1 MNCKSKLA
9 TWCTT
14 LALAI
19 GFASSASAQVFTGRI
34 DMTIE
39 DSTGGR
45 LPGVTVD
52 LNGPVNQNQVSDA
65 QGEVH
70 FLNLP
75 VGIYSVKAT
84 LQGFNDFANNTVQV
98 ATGAATPLTVRMTVA
113 GTTETI
119 NVTAATP
126 IIDVKRE
133 TTTTNVTLEELQNI
147 PSARDPWVV
156 MQTVP
161 TIYVDRVNVG
171 GSESGQQSNYLGKG
185 TTTSQ
190 NTWNIDGVPITDMG
204 ATGSSPTYYSFD
216 MFQEMSV
223 TTGGADASNP
233 TPGVQL
239 NMVLKKG
246 SNTPHGNAS
255 TYFENQSL
263 QSTNI
268 PADLVASLGGTGTK
282 GNRTDKYLDSSFD
295 VGGPIFK
302 DRLFAWGSLG
312 YTDVKNLSLT
322 SQLDETKLKNS
333 AFKADGVL
341 NDAVRANFA
350 FFRGDKQKN
359 GRGVGPTHLIETAWN
374 QTGPTSLYKGEGNF
388 VLGSK
393 LFASARY
400 AYVSGGF
407 TLDPIGGRD
416 KNFYKDDDLV
426 WHNSYYYYS
435 TTRPQYFA
443 GGDASYFA
451 GKHEVKFGFSWRKTP
466 VDSTSQV
473 TGDQIYSVHVGYP
486 DMVAY
491 AQRQYNLGT
500 VGRYVNGFVTD
511 TISLSRLTIVAGIRF
526 DHSTSSYSETTSP
539 AITGIPLM
547 PSITAPAVDNAYEFN
562 TVGPRV
568 GVTYALDE
576 NRKTVA
582 RASYALFAS
591 QLPAN
596 AASFV
601 SPIQPYTYV
610 YYNAV
615 DRQTDG
621 QPCVTVGV
629 NGCNGY
635 ATLGEVDFAAG
646 VQGSN
651 NVDLDNPSRVTSSN
665 RVGDITAPRTQE
677 VMFGVDR
684 EVIPNFG
691 VSATFTY
698 RYLNKF
704 LWNPG
709 IGLTPADYVQTGT
722 FTGTFDNVGTVSV
735 PFYGV
740 TVDGPGRETI
750 NRPDYHQRY
759 LGFELSATK
768 RMANHWMARFGF
780 ATTSWNEYFDG
791 PNAILDRTPSPYPSL
806 GFVDY
811 TRAGPLVNGGPV
823 VIQSAGSG
831 KSGIYLLP
839 PKYQFTANGLYEGP
853 WGVNFG
859 ANFVLRQGYGEPFY
873 RDRVN
878 TSDDLVATK
887 SVLLTQGADQ
897 FRLDTVSTFDARVEK
912 MFRFG
917 RTNFGVDFDVFNLF
931 NNATVLG
938 RQYNARSA
946 PTYNSVLEI
955 MNPRIARLGVRFFF

>member
-1 MNCKSKLA
+1 MKVA
-9 TWCTT
+9 TWCAAMALT
-14 LALAI
+14 L
-19 GFASSASAQVFTGRI
+19 GFAASASAQVFTGRI

-52 LNGPVNQNQVSDA
+52 LTGPANQNQVSDA

-75 VGIYSVKAT
+75 VGVYSVKAS
-84 LQGFNDFANNTVQV
+84 LQGFNDYSNNTVQV
-98 ATGAATPLTVRMTVA
+98 ATGAATPLTVRMSVA
-113 GTTETI
+113 GTAETI
-119 NVTAATP
+119 DVTAATP
-126 IIDVKRE
+126 LIDVKRE

-255 TYFENQSL
+255 IYFENQDL
-263 QSTNI
+263 QATNI
-268 PADLVASLGGTGTK
+268 PSDLVATLGGTGKK
-282 GNRTDKYLDSSFD
+282 GNRTDKYLDGTFD
-295 VGGPIFK
+295 VGGPILK
-302 DRLFAWGSLG
+302 DRVFAWGSLG
-312 YTDVKNLSLT
+312 YTDVRNLTLT

-341 NDAVRANFA
+341 NDSVRGNFA

-388 VLGSK
+388 VLGQK

-400 AYVSGGF
+400 AYISGGF
-407 TLDPIGGRD
+407 TLDPIGGLD
-416 KNFYKDDDLV
+416 KNFYKDDAGV
-426 WHNSYYYYS
+426 WHNTYYYYN
-435 TTRPQYFA
+435 TTRPQYYA

-451 GKHEVKFGFSWRKTP
+451 GKHEVKFGFAWRKTP
-466 VDSTSQV
+466 VESTSQV
-473 TGDQIYSVHVGYP
+473 TGDQIFSIHVGYP

-491 AQRQYNLGT
+491 AQRQNNT
-500 VGRYVNGFVTD
+500 NTDARYVNGFVTD
-511 TISLSRLTIVAGIRF
+511 TISLDRLTVVAGVRF
-526 DHSTSSYSETTSP
+526 DHSTSSYQETTSP
-539 AITGIPLM
+539 AIANIPLM
-547 PSITAPAVDNAYEFN
+547 PAITAPAVKNAYVFN
-562 TVGPRV
+562 TVGPRI
-568 GVTYALDE
+568 GMTYALDDS
-576 NRKTVA
+576 RKTVA

-591 QLPAN
+591 QLSGS

-615 DRQTDG
+615 DRQTTG
-621 QPCVTVGV
+621 QPCVTVGA
-629 NGCNGY
+629 NGCDGF
-635 ATLGEVDFAAG
+635 ASISEIDFAAG

-651 NVDLDNPSRVTSSN
+651 NVDLDNPSKATSFN

-677 VMFGVDR
+677 LMFGVDR
-684 EVIPNFG
+684 EMMPNFG

-709 IGLTPADYVQTGT
+709 IGVTPADYVQTGT
-722 FTGTFDNVGTVSV
+722 FTGTFDNVGTVNI
-735 PFYGV
+735 PLYALQGV
-740 TVDGPGRETI
+740 SGPGRETV

-759 LGFELSATK
+759 LGLELSATK
-768 RMANHWMARFGF
+768 RMADHWMARFGF

-791 PNAILDRTPSPYPSL
+791 PNAILDRTPTAYPSQ

-811 TRAGPLVNGGPV
+811 TRAGPLVDGGPV
-823 VIQSAGSG
+823 VISSSGSG

-853 WGVNFG
+853 LGINFG
-859 ANFVLRQGYGEPFY
+859 ANLVIRQGYGEPFY
-873 RDRVN
+873 HDRVN
-878 TSDDLVATK
+878 TGDELVANK
-887 SVLLTQGADQ
+887 AVLLTNGADQ
-897 FRLDTVSTFDARVEK
+897 FRLDTVSSLDARAEK
-912 MFRFG
+912 MFKFG
-917 RTNFGVDFDVFNLF
+917 RTNFAVDLDVFNLF

-938 RQYNARSA
+938 KQYNARVT
-946 PTYNSVLEI
+946 TYNQVLEI
-955 MNPRIARLGVRFFF
+955 MNPRIARIGARFFF